1 MGEEKKQR
9 AHNERG
15 KVWEREQKKR
25 RAGECGVRAAK
36 AVQSP
41 KFGMKALF
49 TADAWA
55 VNACRGRSG

>member
-1 MGEEKKQR
+1 M
-9 AHNERG
+9 
-15 KVWEREQKKR
+15 WEREQKKR